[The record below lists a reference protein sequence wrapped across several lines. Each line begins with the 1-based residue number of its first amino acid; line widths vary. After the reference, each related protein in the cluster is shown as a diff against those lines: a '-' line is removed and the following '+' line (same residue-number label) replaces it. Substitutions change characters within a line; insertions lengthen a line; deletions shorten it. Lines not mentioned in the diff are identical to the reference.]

1 MQPMTLQTVTP
12 MPSVQVFHPAMG
24 AQVPPTIV
32 VDGMGDFAPPEQT
45 GGRRSSRA
53 QSPAP
58 QQPKSFSSS
67 SNGQK
72 EQVTSAT
79 RITIQKLG

>member
-24 AQVPPTIV
+24 AHVPPTIV

-45 GGRRSSRA
+45 GGRRSRA
-53 QSPAP
+53 ASPAP
-58 QQPKSFSSS
+58 QQSRSFSSS
-67 SNGQK
+67 NSGQK